1 MLVVLRYILSIVLAI
16 AVTFGLVYTMQY
28 LIANSDRGLDDSEA
42 GHIVDFVRVKRDEVI
57 KRKQRKPEKPPQ
69 PKAPPPEPPP
79 PQMEN
84 DSPTADKIVVASIP
98 VTTDISMTSD
108 GISLTPGDAEYLP
121 IVKVAPI
128 YPRRA
133 LQRGTEGYVLLE
145 FTVTKQGGTKDIKV
159 IESKPKSTIFH
170 RAAIKAAAKFKY
182 KPRTEDGKAIAVT
195 GIRNKIIFRL
205 ED

>member
-1 MLVVLRYILSIVLAI
+1 MLAVFRYLLSIVLAI

-28 LIANSDRGLDDSEA
+28 LIASSDRGLDDSKS

-79 PQMEN
+79 PQMDN
-84 DSPTADKIVVASIP
+84 DTPSAEKIVVASIP
-98 VTTDISMTSD
+98 VSTDINMTAG

-121 IVKVAPI
+121 IVKIAPV

-133 LQRGTEGYVLLE
+133 LQRGIEGYVLLE

-159 IESKPKSTIFH
+159 VKSEPSSSIFH
-170 RAAIKAAAKFKY
+170 RAAVKAASKFKY
-182 KPRTEDGKAIAVT
+182 KPRTEDGKAIEVH
-195 GIRNKIIFRL
+195 GIQNKIIFRL
-205 ED
+205 EK